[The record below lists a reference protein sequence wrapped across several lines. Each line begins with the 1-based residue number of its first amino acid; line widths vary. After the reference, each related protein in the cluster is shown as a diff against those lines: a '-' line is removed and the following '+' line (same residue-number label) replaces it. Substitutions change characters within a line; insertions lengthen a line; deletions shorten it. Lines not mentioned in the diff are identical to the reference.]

1 MILKLELDLQDIKEQ
16 YCFLKDLGSE
26 NESNYLKSLHS
37 SAFSKV
43 KNTKTTTSLAYL
55 ITFFAFKCEKFEIV
69 SPKDEF
75 GLVILDIGDKGIKEA
90 TENEINEAL
99 TSLLLECYKNE
110 IDYEKA
116 LYQILNDYVNNRGV
130 LDPVP
135 TGNCDMPK
143 LKDESQNAE
152 MQSELSRFDKTY
164 VTKNGMHETFN
175 PITSSNYQ
183 KLRMVEQIGEFKN
196 AQVKE
201 RALKAFKTLNN
212 CEPTKE
218 EAERAKMSDEKW
230 DWDNTVYAKAC
241 AKHISVG

>member
-1 MILKLELDLQDIKEQ
+1 MTLHSVSLNLDEIKEQ
-16 YCFLKDLGSE
+16 YCFLKDLGAQ
-26 NESNYLKSLHS
+26 NESNYLKSLHA

-43 KNTKTTTSLAYL
+43 KDTKTTTSLAYL
-55 ITFFAFKCEKFEIV
+55 IAFFAFRCKKFEVV

-75 GLVILDIGDKGIKEA
+75 GLVVLDISDKGTKEA

-110 IDYEKA
+110 IYYEKA

-143 LKDESQNAE
+143 IESKGSTE
-152 MQSELSRFDKTY
+152 PSSEISQFNKTY
-164 VTKNGMHETFN
+164 LAKNGMHETYN
-175 PITSSNYQ
+175 PFTASNYQ

-201 RALKAFKTLNN
+201 RALKAFKIVHN
-212 CEPTKE
+212 CEPTKD
-218 EAERAKMSDEKW
+218 EAERFKDRNF
-230 DWDNTVYAKAC
+230 DFDNTVYTKAS
-241 AKHISVG
+241 AKHIRVG